1 MARHRREVLALAVPA
16 FATLVSE
23 PLLLLADTAIV
34 GHLGTAQLAGL
45 GIAGNLLGLVVGM
58 CIFLAYGTTS
68 AVARRVG
75 AGDQRAALAGGID
88 GLVLAGLV
96 GLVVA
101 GVLQVWLEPIAGL
114 WGANAEVTGYAVSYL
129 RIVTLALPFL
139 LVMLASTGVLR
150 GLQDTRTPLKVAVG
164 LNLANIAL
172 NFLLVYGL
180 GLGILGAAL
189 GTLLAQAVA
198 STILTAVVVRGARRV
213 GVSFRFRP
221 GGVLTA
227 ARSGAWLMLRTLA
240 LQGSVTTTT
249 VVATRMGAVD
259 LAAHQVVTSV
269 WSLRAFA
276 LDAIAIAAQA
286 IVGRYLGAGDAE
298 TVGRLTA
305 MMVRWGVGFGGV
317 LAVVVAALSPW
328 IGMIFTPDPG
338 VRTQVAHVL
347 LVLALLLPLGGLVFV
362 LDGVL
367 IGAGDARY
375 LALTGTAVTLAYIP
389 VAIAVDAAGAG
400 LVWLWAAYGVSLLGR
415 GLALGLRAR
424 GTAWQRL
431 GA

>member
-1 MARHRREVLALAVPA
+1 MAQHRREVLALAVPA

-23 PLLLLADTAIV
+23 PMLLLADTAIV

-45 GIAGNLLGLVVGM
+45 GIAGNLMGLVTGL

-68 AVARRVG
+68 TVARRLG

-88 GLVLAGLV
+88 GIVLAGTI
-96 GLVVA
+96 GTVA
-101 GVLQVWLEPIAGL
+101 AAVLQIWLEPIVGL
-114 WGANAEVTGYAVSYL
+114 WGANAEVTGHAVAYL
-129 RIVTLALPFL
+129 RIVTLAIPFL

-150 GLQDTRTPLKVAVG
+150 GLQDTRTPLAVAVG
-164 LNLANIAL
+164 LNLANIGL
-172 NFLLVYGL
+172 NFLLVYGF
-180 GLGILGAAL
+180 GLGIVGAAL

-198 STILTAVVVRGARRV
+198 STILTGVVVRGARRG
-213 GVSFRFRP
+213 GVAFRFRP

-227 ARSGAWLMLRTLA
+227 ARSGVWLMLRTLA
-240 LQGSVTTTT
+240 LHGSVTTTT
-249 VVATRMGAVD
+249 VMATRMGAVD

-269 WSLRAFA
+269 WSLLAFA

-286 IVGRYLGAGDAE
+286 IIGRYLGAGDAA
-298 TVGRLTA
+298 TVGRLTG
-305 MMVRWGVGFGGV
+305 MMVRWGVGFGAI
-317 LAVVVAALSPW
+317 LAVVVGVLSPW
-328 IGMIFTPDPG
+328 IGMVFTPDAG
-338 VRTQVAHVL
+338 VRGLVAHVL

-375 LALTGTAVTLAYIP
+375 LALAGTVVTLAYIP